1 MDKYTGSKKL
11 GIAHFP
17 SLSKP
22 NNRLIFF
29 FFYHNNRY
37 KRHSCLFC
45 IHSFIYFCFLFKIFF
60 SKALYIWSGTIFNLF
75 KIKVIQTQNIFLCH
89 ASSLYNKHV
98 MIANATRIT
107 ANTYSTWSFILSRPF

>member
-22 NNRLIFF
+22 NNRLFV
-29 FFYHNNRY
+29 FYHNNRY

-45 IHSFIYFCFLFKIFF
+45 IHSFIYFLFPFLIFF

-98 MIANATRIT
+98 MIANSTRIT
-107 ANTYSTWSFILSRPF
+107 ANSTWNFTLSHPF